1 MGKWTVASNSVVLP
15 PKDTLYWCTMLKLP
29 TLPGKHHLVGYIP
42 KIQSGNEAYVH
53 HMMLYECHDD
63 QRGSWESFEH
73 HVNSGYECNT
83 PNMPRDFK
91 KCKGIVAGWGV
102 GGGLLFP
109 GGGRLPHGRRPRR
122 IQVLHVRGTLRQP

>member
-1 MGKWTVASNSVVLP
+1 
-15 PKDTLYWCTMLKLP
+15 MLKGVRRAFFNSLIMFS
-29 TLPGKHHLVGYIP
+29 GKHHLVGYIP

-63 QRGSWESFEH
+63 QRGSWEAFEH

-102 GGGLLFP
+102 GGEDFYFP
-109 GGGRLPHGRRPRR
+109 EEAGYPMGEDHGGSKYYMFEVNNNEDFFP
-122 IQVLHVRGTLRQP
+122 

>member
-1 MGKWTVASNSVVLP
+1 M
-15 PKDTLYWCTMLKLP
+15 
-29 TLPGKHHLVGYIP
+29 GYIP

-63 QRGSWESFEH
+63 QRGSWEAFEH

-102 GGGLLFP
+102 GGEPFYFP
-109 GGGRLPHGRRPRR
+109 EEAGYPMGEEHGGSKYYMFEVGTFGFLRLSLAGVFFVRRC
-122 IQVLHVRGTLRQP
+122 QNSDHWKFQKLR

>member
-1 MGKWTVASNSVVLP
+1 MFS
-15 PKDTLYWCTMLKLP
+15 
-29 TLPGKHHLVGYIP
+29 GKHHLVGYIP

-63 QRGSWESFEH
+63 QRGSWEAFEH

-102 GGGLLFP
+102 GGEDFYFP
-109 GGGRLPHGRRPRR
+109 EEAGYPMGEDHGGSKYYMFEVNTTNEDFSR
-122 IQVLHVRGTLRQP
+122 